1 METKICSSCG
11 KELPIT
17 SFYTW
22 GRKDGSVGSLHQ
34 CLKCQRHKAY
44 ERHYKKHKKKSQNIL
59 SKIETEVLIEELKN
73 RGAIIDKSVLNI

>member
-1 METKICSSCG
+1 METKVCSNCG

-22 GRKDGSVGSLHQ
+22 VRKDGSIGVLHQ

-44 ERHYKKHKKKSQNIL
+44 VRHYKK
-59 SKIETEVLIEELKN
+59 KN
-73 RGAIIDKSVLNI
+73 KSVLDKMSTGILIAELEKREIIKDGILLV

>member
-17 SFYTW
+17 SFNTW
-22 GRKDGSVGSLHQ
+22 VRKDGSIGVLHQ

-44 ERHYKKHKKKSQNIL
+44 ERHYKKYKKKSQNIL
-59 SKIETEVLIEELKN
+59 SNIETEALIEELKK
-73 RGAIIDKSVLNI
+73 RGVIIDKSGLNI